1 MKLFLFAFGFFLLAF
16 VGLATG
22 LLLKRKGL
30 RGGCGSGRSSDNDCQ
45 CKATAKS
52 NRQVKTPLC

>member
-16 VGLATG
+16 VGLASG

-30 RGGCGSGRSSDNDCQ
+30 RGGCGSGRSNDNECH
-45 CKATAKS
+45 CKAPAKAR
-52 NRQVKTPLC
+52 RQVRSPHC

>member
-1 MKLFLFAFGFFLLAF
+1 MKLFLFVLGLFLLAF

-30 RGGCGSGRSSDNDCQ
+30 RGGCGSGRSNDTDCQ
-45 CKATAKS
+45 CKAPAKAR
-52 NRQVKTPLC
+52 RQVKSPHC